1 MIPPSAEELAEL
13 GFVVGI
19 GDTTDGYREDPCK
32 HPSLNQSL
40 AHVLVTKS
48 AAHAYQFHPKFGAKK
63 REATEAM
70 VKGSLLDMILFG
82 NDAGYESLDF
92 PNFMTNAAKDAKK
105 RVLTAGKIPI
115 LAHKLKEIRDSAA
128 GIKLGLELVGFDI
141 NAGKSQVAC
150 YWVEYADDETPVQ
163 CRGLL
168 DQLEGTTIRDLKKV
182 ASAAP
187 RDVAR
192 HVKNYG
198 YDIQA
203 EAYKSALE
211 HIWPEQA
218 GRIRFEWV
226 FVEEEA
232 PYAALRAE
240 PAGSMAQLGRARWR
254 AAINRF
260 SKCLKTGVWPGYEE
274 LGMFRVEASP
284 WDLEEWGQELE
295 PEQ

>member
-13 GFVVGI
+13 GFVVAI

-48 AAHAYQFHPKFGAKK
+48 AAHAYLLHPKFGGKK

-70 VKGSLLDMILFG
+70 NAGSMIDQLLFNTKG
-82 NDAGYESLDF
+82 GYEILDF
-92 PNFMTNAAKDAKK
+92 PDYRTKASQLEKARVIAAN
-105 RVLTAGKIPI
+105 KIPI
-115 LAHKLKEIRDSAA
+115 LQHKFADIQERAEAIRT
-128 GIKLGLELVGFDI
+128 GLDLVDFDI
-141 NAGKSQVAC
+141 NAGEKQVAV

-168 DQLEGTTIRDLKKV
+168 DQLEGTVIRDLKKV

-187 RDVAR
+187 RDTAR

-198 YDIQA
+198 CDIQA
-203 EAYKSALE
+203 AAYTSALE
-211 HIWPEQA
+211 HIWPEQI
-218 GRIRFEWV
+218 GRIRFEWI

-260 SKCLKTGVWPGYEE
+260 SKCLKTSVWPGYEE

-284 WDLEEWGQELE
+284 WDLEEWGEE
-295 PEQ
+295 IET